1 VVLCPACVFRGKLD
15 SECNEHEREALAAL
29 LVEGETQAHVIAEE
43 SVLEVSVTGRSFSST
58 LAHGFE
64 NLENGLM
71 VVALGLMLTLPL
83 TESILRRF
91 FGFGIIGSAIFVQHL
106 VLYVG
111 MLGSVIAAR
120 RGRLLSISLITN
132 YLQGRWKTAA
142 MVYANSFAVVISFYL
157 AFAGT
162 QFILAKTAVGDTLIQ
177 GVPLWPILLILPFG
191 FALVAGRTFLQ
202 VSSSWITRGVAFLVI
217 TAMIIISI
225 VVSPESLV
233 LPAIAGLIL
242 ASVLGAPIFTVL
254 GGAAMILFWGNGQP
268 IAMVPINHYRLTV
281 DPTLPIIPL
290 FTLVGYLLAESGAAK
305 RLLVI
310 FQTIFARMRGG
321 AAIVTTVV
329 CALFTAFTGASGVT
343 ILALGGLLMPILVSS
358 GYSQRNALGL
368 LTGAGSL
375 GLLFPPSLPP
385 ILYAVVATTIG
396 IEITMGGIFL
406 AGLLPGAL
414 LLILTWWWGIR
425 SDPSREHQK
434 RLEGPTALKA
444 LFQAKWELILPVV
457 ALVALFSGIATPVEA
472 AAFTGLYALIIE
484 VCVYHDLKFFR
495 DVPRVMVECG
505 LLVGGVLLI
514 LGVAMGFTDF
524 LFTASVPERLVQW
537 AKGYIHSKWVFIIAL
552 NVFLLVVGCLMDIYS
567 AIVVVAPLIIP
578 LGIEFGIDPLHLAII
593 FLTNMELGFLTPPVG
608 MNLFLSAYRF
618 NTPMYEVIRSVL
630 PILIVLM
637 GGVLLIS
644 YVPFLTTA
652 LPHLFQ
658 AMGR

>member
-1 VVLCPACVFRGKLD
+1 MMERLHPAQAGCKG
-15 SECNEHEREALAAL
+15 A
-29 LVEGETQAHVIAEE
+29 TQAPVLAEE
-43 SVLEVSVTGRSFSST
+43 GVLEASFTGRSLSST

-64 NLENGLM
+64 SLENGLM
-71 VVALGLMLTLPL
+71 VLALGLMLILPL
-83 TESILRRF
+83 AESILRRF
-91 FGFGIIGSAIFVQHL
+91 FGIGIVGSAIFVQHL

-120 RGRLLSISLITN
+120 RGRLLSISFVTN
-132 YLQGRWKTAA
+132 YLKDGWKTAA
-142 MVYANSFAVVISFYL
+142 TVYANSFAVVIACYL
-157 AFAGT
+157 VIASI
-162 QFILAKTAVGDTLIQ
+162 QFIIAKYTGGDTLIQ

-202 VSSSWITRGVAFLVI
+202 VSSSWTTRGVAFLVI
-217 TAMIIISI
+217 TAMLIISI
-225 VVSPESLV
+225 VVAPKSLT
-233 LPAIAGLIL
+233 LPAIAGLLL

-281 DPTLPIIPL
+281 DSTLPIIPL
-290 FTLVGYLLAESGAAK
+290 FTLVGYLLAESGAAS

-343 ILALGGLLMPILVSS
+343 ILALGGLLMPILISS
-358 GYSQRNALGL
+358 RYSQRNALGL

-396 IEITMGGIFL
+396 AEITIGSIFL
-406 AGLLPGAL
+406 AGLVPGTL
-414 LLILTWWWGIR
+414 LLVLTWWWGVR
-425 SDPSREHQK
+425 SDPSRHRQEK
-434 RLEGPTALKA
+434 PAGSTAVKA
-444 LFQAKWELILPVV
+444 LLKAKWELILPIV
-457 ALVALFSGIATPVEA
+457 ALVSLFSGIATPVEA
-472 AAFTGLYALIIE
+472 AAFTALYALIIE
-484 VCVYHDLKFFR
+484 VCVYGDLKFFR

-524 LFTASVPERLVQW
+524 LFTASVPERLVEW

-552 NVFLLVVGCLMDIYS
+552 NVFLLIVGCLMDIYS

-578 LGIEFGIDPLHLAII
+578 LGMEFGIDPLHLAII
-593 FLTNMELGFLTPPVG
+593 FLANMELGFLTPPVG

-618 NTPMYEVIRSVL
+618 NTPMSEVIRSVL
-630 PILIVLM
+630 PILIVLFV
-637 GGVLLIS
+637 GVLLIS

>member
-1 VVLCPACVFRGKLD
+1 MEKTLQINSVGSLDIMERLHPAQAGW
-15 SECNEHEREALAAL
+15 
-29 LVEGETQAHVIAEE
+29 EGATQARVSAGE
-43 SVLEVSVTGRSFSST
+43 VLPETSAVRRPFST
-58 LAHGFE
+58 TVVHIFE
-64 NLENGLM
+64 GLENGLM
-71 VVALGLMLTLPL
+71 VVALGLMMALPL
-83 TESILRRF
+83 AESLLRRV
-91 FGFGIIGSAIFVQHL
+91 FGIGIIGSAVFVQHL

-120 RGRLLSISLITN
+120 KGRLLSISFVTT
-132 YLQGRWKTAA
+132 YLQGKWKTAA
-142 MVYANSFAVVISFYL
+142 SVYANSFAVVIAFYL
-157 AFAGT
+157 VIANI
-162 QFILAKTAVGDTLIQ
+162 QFILAKNMVGDTLVHGIS
-177 GVPLWPILLILPFG
+177 LWPILLIMPFG
-191 FALVAGRTFLQ
+191 FALIAIRTFLQ
-202 VSSSWITRGVAFLVI
+202 ISSSWTIKGVAFLVI
-217 TAMIIISI
+217 TAMLTIGI
-225 VVSPESLV
+225 VVTPKSLV
-233 LPAIAGLIL
+233 LPAIVGLL
-242 ASVLGAPIFTVL
+242 TASVLGAPIFTVL

-268 IAMVPINHYRLTV
+268 IAMVSINHYRLTV

-290 FTLVGYLLAESGAAK
+290 FTLVGYLLAESGAAQ

-310 FQTIFARMRGG
+310 FQTIFARIRGG

-329 CALFTAFTGASGVT
+329 YALFTAFTGASGVT
-343 ILALGGLLMPILVSS
+343 ILALGGLLMPILISS
-358 GYSQRNALGL
+358 RYSQRNALGL

-396 IEITMGGIFL
+396 SEITMGSIFL
-406 AGLLPGAL
+406 AGLVPGVL

-425 SDPSREHQK
+425 SDPSRHIQD
-434 RLEGPTALKA
+434 RTAGTTALKA
-444 LFQAKWELILPVV
+444 LFQAKWELMLPVV

-472 AAFTGLYALIIE
+472 AAFTALYALIIE
-484 VCVYHDLKFFR
+484 VCVYRDLKFFR

-524 LFTASVPERLVQW
+524 LFTASVPERLVEW
-537 AKGYIHSKWVFIIAL
+537 AKSSIHSKWVFIIAL
-552 NVFLLVVGCLMDIYS
+552 NIFLLVVGCLMDIYS

-593 FLTNMELGFLTPPVG
+593 FLANMELGFLTPPVG

-618 NTPMYEVIRSVL
+618 NVPMSEVIRSIL

-658 AMGR
+658 AVGR